1 METRVAI
8 IGGTGFYTLFDKSE
22 EMDKITPYGNP
33 SDKIFI
39 GEIEGKGV
47 VFIPRHG
54 RDHSI
59 PPHRVNHKANIWA
72 LYELGV
78 KYIFATNSVGIINT
92 KIKPGS
98 FILITDFIDLS
109 SPVTTFYNIF
119 EKNPVHMDFTTPF
132 SESLRKILIQAGQL
146 ENIPLVKSAV
156 YMFSKGPRFETASEI
171 KAFKKM
177 GADVVGMTLVPE
189 AVLSKE
195 IGIEYISVGIGTNYA
210 AGISKK
216 ELTHEEVLDTMRK
229 KEDELKRLFI
239 RAIKLI

>member
-1 METRVAI
+1 METKIAI

-22 EMDKITPYGNP
+22 EMEKTTPYGNP
-33 SDKIFI
+33 SDKLFI
-39 GEIEGKGV
+39 GEIDGKKM

-59 PPHRVNHKANIWA
+59 PPHRVNHKANIWT
-72 LYELGV
+72 LSELGV

-92 KIKPGS
+92 KIKLGS
-98 FILITDFIDLS
+98 FILITDFIDIS
-109 SPVTTFYNIF
+109 SPVTTFYDIF
-119 EKNPVHMDFTTPF
+119 EKNPVHMDFTSPF
-132 SESLRKILIQAGQL
+132 SESLRKILIQSSQI

-195 IGIEYISVGIGTNYA
+195 IGMEYISVAIGTNYA

-239 RAIKLI
+239 RAIKLV